1 MLRIVK
7 LCCFVLIPSCIFAQ
21 ADPARLLERAKE
33 EMKKSAIGEQPDYVA
48 AGKWLEDVVKA
59 LPNNAEAWYYYGCA
73 LDRYNHPD
81 GENIV
86 TFTTEAMTE
95 NTSLAFE
102 NALQT
107 SNDKYTG
114 DILLLDPHTKLLAA
128 WGAQALYYLYRNNKD
143 SSAWCLNQALV
154 RGGINRTVASYF
166 KQVLDEC
173 ARGAYL
179 FTTGDMY
186 TYYLLYLQEVE
197 HYRQD
202 VTCVDLNL
210 LGTKWYPIWLRQK
223 EMLLFSYTPEELD
236 NIGHD
241 HWDTKETAIPNTN
254 QTYHDSAITW
264 QLKPTKGNWLL
275 RSDRLLL
282 NLLQQNAFTKPVYF
296 AGDVP
301 SNMRLF
307 LDDYLETKGLTD
319 RLLPYKTPE
328 NQAELSSRLKR
339 LPVLPAGGSYT
350 NNKDNIQVLNNYR
363 FAYTTAAIIASQE
376 GQTAEAKELI
386 ETAERKYP
394 ENLLPFFANA
404 TKEWFEQLKKK
415 AASGEKL

>member
-1 MLRIVK
+1 MRRIFNI
-7 LCCFVLIPSCIFAQ
+7 CCFILLPFCVFAQ
-21 ADPARLLERAKE
+21 QDPIKLLDRAKE
-33 EMKKSAIGEQPDYVA
+33 EMKRSGIGEQPDYVA

-73 LDRYNHPD
+73 IDRYNHKD
-81 GENIV
+81 GESIV
-86 TFTTEAMTE
+86 TTTNEALTE

-102 NALQT
+102 NCLQIT
-107 SNDKYTG
+107 NDKYTG

-128 WGAQALYYLYRNNKD
+128 WGAQALYYLFQNNKD
-143 SSAWCLNQALV
+143 SADWCLKQALV
-154 RGGINRTVASYF
+154 RGGINRTVANYF

-186 TYYLLYLQEVE
+186 TYYLLYVQEIE

-210 LGTKWYPIWLRQK
+210 LGTKWYPVWLRQK
-223 EMLLFSYTPEELD
+223 EMLLFSYNPEDLD
-236 NIGHD
+236 NLNHD
-241 HWDTKETAIPNTN
+241 HWDTKEAVIPNN
-254 QTYHDSAITW
+254 NPSYPDSAIIW
-264 QLKPTKGNWLL
+264 QLKPTKGGMLL

-282 NLLQQNAFTKPVYF
+282 NLLQQNTFTKPVYF

-319 RLLPYKTPE
+319 RLLPYKTLE
-328 NQAELSSRLKR
+328 NEAELSSRLKR
-339 LPVLPAGGSYT
+339 LPVLPAGASYL

-376 GQTAEAKELI
+376 GQKDEALQLI

-394 ENLLPFFANA
+394 ENLLPFLPMPPKNG
-404 TKEWFEQLKKK
+404 L
-415 AASGEKL
+415 SS